1 MQKKS
6 MSSTNNGA
14 TLRHVLPNGMVA
26 LIRRNPGAPTVSVRG
41 EIRVGA
47 ALESVEQ
54 SGLAVF
60 TAATLIRGAGQRSF
74 QQIVAETEGRGCS
87 VSAGGGV
94 QASGFAGKALAEDLP
109 LILEVLA
116 DMLIQPTFPEVEV
129 ERLRS
134 QFLSGLRESE
144 QDTGY
149 RASVAAQALLYPPSH
164 PFSRPSSGTLDSVAA
179 ITRDDLVRFHQR
191 YHPSLTNIAIVG
203 EIDPSAVVAELE
215 RRFADWHVV
224 SAPEAAY
231 IPDAPPLVGIQR
243 RDIAMP
249 GKVQADVIWGVH
261 GLRRAAPDYYGAMIA
276 NMILGQIGVG
286 GRLGLQIREE
296 EGLAYYCYSDIDAD
310 LGAGP
315 WMAAA
320 GVSPEN
326 VEPVIEAILTE
337 IELFRQD
344 GPTDEEL
351 DDARAYLTGS
361 LVIGLETSDGIAGSL
376 LGIERHGLG
385 SDYIARY
392 PAIIAAV
399 NHEQVIAAAQKY
411 LSTEAYILAVA
422 GPV

>member
-1 MQKKS
+1 
-6 MSSTNNGA
+6 MSSIEPGT

-47 ALESVEQ
+47 AMEPVEQ
-54 SGLAVF
+54 GGLAVF
-60 TAATLIRGAGQRSF
+60 TGAALIRGAGERSF

-94 QASGFAGKALAEDLP
+94 QASGFAGKALSEDLP

-116 DMLIQPTFPEVEV
+116 DMLIRPTFPAVEV

-149 RASVAAQALLYPPSH
+149 RASIAAQAMLYPASH
-164 PFSRPSSGTLDSVAA
+164 PFSQPSGGTLDSVAA
-179 ITRDDLVRFHQR
+179 ITRDDLARFHRR
-191 YHPSLTNIAIVG
+191 YHPALTSIAVVG
-203 EIDPSAVVAELE
+203 DIDPLAVVAELE
-215 RRFADWHVV
+215 RRFAGWQITD
-224 SAPEAAY
+224 APEAVY
-231 IPDAPPLVGIQR
+231 IPDAPPLTGIQR
-243 RDIAMP
+243 RDIPMP
-249 GKVQADVIWGVH
+249 GKVQADLIWGVH
-261 GLRRAAPDYYGAMIA
+261 GLRRAAPDYYAAMVA
-276 NMILGQIGVG
+276 NMILGQIGMG
-286 GRLGLQIREE
+286 GRLGEQVREE
-296 EGLAYYCYSDIDAD
+296 QGMAYYCYSDIEAD

-326 VEPVIEAILTE
+326 VEPAIEAILEE
-337 IELFRQD
+337 INLFRQD

-351 DDARAYLTGS
+351 DDAHAYLTGS

-392 PAIIAAV
+392 PAIIAAID
-399 NHEQVIAAAQKY
+399 HEQVIAAAQKY
-411 LSTEAYILAVA
+411 LSTEVYVLAVA